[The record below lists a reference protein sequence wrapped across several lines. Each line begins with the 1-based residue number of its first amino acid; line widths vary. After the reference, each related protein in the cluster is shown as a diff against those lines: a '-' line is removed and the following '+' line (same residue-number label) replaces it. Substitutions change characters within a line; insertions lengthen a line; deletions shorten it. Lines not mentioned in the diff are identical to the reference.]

1 MGLQLTLKESRHYVH
16 LVHFFKNLKK
26 TGAIAP
32 SSKFLT
38 KDLLEP
44 LTQALQHQPER
55 PLNILEIGPGTG
67 PLTKRLAQLLRPQD
81 HLDIVEINEAFHQF
95 IQSRFSSD
103 NIAVHHAD
111 FLTFD
116 PGKQYDFI
124 FSSLPYESLPT
135 EVSSSIWEHK
145 LELCCEQGSYISYY
159 KYLQFN
165 QFKCDFEREVV
176 DQFKTKRKLVWLNL
190 PPAQCFTLKVGNGQA
205 S

>member
-1 MGLQLTLKESRHYVH
+1 MGLQLTLKESRHFIH

-32 SSKFLT
+32 SSKFLA

-44 LTQALQHQPER
+44 LIDTLNHQPEK
-55 PLNILEIGPGTG
+55 PLNLLEIGPGTG
-67 PLTKRLAQLLRPQD
+67 PLTKRLATLIRPQD
-81 HLDIVEINEAFHQF
+81 QLDIVEINEAFHQY
-95 IQSRFSSD
+95 IHNRFSSQ
-103 NIAVHHAD
+103 NISVHHTD
-111 FLTFD
+111 FLEFD

-135 EVSSSIWEHK
+135 PVSQAIWKKK
-145 LELCCEQGSYISYY
+145 LELCREEGTYISYY

-165 QFKCDFEREVV
+165 AFKCDFERQVV
-176 DQFKTKRKLVWLNL
+176 DKYQTNKKLVWLNL
-190 PPAQCFTLKVGNGQA
+190 PPAQCFTLQVANGTL

>member
-44 LTQALQHQPER
+44 LYNTLQNSPDR
-55 PLNILEIGPGTG
+55 KLNILEIGPGTG
-67 PLTKRLAQLLRPQD
+67 PLTKRLSNIIRPQD
-81 HLDIVEINEAFHQF
+81 HLDIVEINEAFYQF
-95 IQSRFSSD
+95 IDTRFSSD
-103 NIAVHHAD
+103 NIDVHHID
-111 FLTFD
+111 FLKFD
-116 PGKQYDFI
+116 PGKEYNFI

-135 EVSSSIWEHK
+135 QISSSIWQHK
-145 LELCCEQGSYISYY
+145 LDLCCDEGTYISYY

-176 DQFKTKRKLVWLNL
+176 DKFKTKKKLVWLNL
-190 PPAQCFTLKVGNGQA
+190 PPAQCFTLQVGN
-205 S
+205 SPNS